1 MMKSKSRI
9 TSPALI
15 APCGMNCSLCR
26 AYGRQRNPCPGC
38 RGDDRMKTKTRQ
50 TCRIKNCEKIIK
62 GGIDHCLDCSDFP
75 CKALCHLDSRYKAR
89 YGMSMIE
96 NLASIHKF
104 GIQEFIKKEKQRWS
118 CCQCG
123 EILCVHK
130 PECSS
135 CGHVWNQSQRK
146 SAMPNQADA
155 PGGKPPR

>member
-1 MMKSKSRI
+1 MENHCQATNVMTKSRSRV

-38 RGDDRMKTKTRQ
+38 RGDDRTNTKTRQ
-50 TCRIKNCEKIIK
+50 RCRIKTCEKIIA
-62 GGIDHCLDCSDFP
+62 GGIDYCFACSDFP
-75 CKALCHLDSRYKAR
+75 CKILRNLDSRYKAI

-96 NLASIHKF
+96 NLANINNY
-104 GIQEFIKKEKQRWS
+104 GIQAFVIKENQRWR

-130 PECSS
+130 PECTS
-135 CGHVWNQSQRK
+135 CGHVWNHYR
-146 SAMPNQADA
+146 
-155 PGGKPPR
+155 